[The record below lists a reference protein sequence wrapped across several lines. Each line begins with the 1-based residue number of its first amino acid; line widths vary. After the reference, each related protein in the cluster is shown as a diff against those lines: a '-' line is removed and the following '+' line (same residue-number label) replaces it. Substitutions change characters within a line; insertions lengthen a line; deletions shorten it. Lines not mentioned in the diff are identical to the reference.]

1 MDCWENVK
9 EKDLSTMLR
18 ERELETCSDEK
29 EEIVNK
35 IPFKI

>member
-1 MDCWENVK
+1 
-9 EKDLSTMLR
+9 MLR

-35 IPFKI
+35 IPFKIWKLLTT